1 MQRLQLYIEETPD
14 VYRLVDLFD
23 NENVELTST
32 IQDIRDIGKVFTDYS
47 QTFVIPASETNNK
60 IFRHYY
66 NYYITDGAYD
76 ARTKKKARLEI
87 NYLPFRRGKIFLN
100 SVKMR
105 NNKPYAYELIF
116 YGETVSLKDLIGD
129 DELIH
134 LAYNPDS
141 QEQELRYLSNYNH
154 EYNETN
160 VRSGATDGIDF
171 LIDGVVQEEAIIYPL
186 ITSKKRLYFHSA
198 TPDFNA
204 DGNVYHDESITP
216 DGDPYRGLK
225 FTDLKPAIR
234 VIHIIEAIENVYG
247 IEFTRDFF
255 DSDAFSNLYMWIN
268 SKKGEFNDLDD
279 DEEFLFSYFV
289 DGFTEKYPSAV
300 YSDSLTID
308 GSELTVDTLSSF
320 RYRFRLDVV
329 VSDQNVEYEVILR
342 NKTNGAEYRQSYIG
356 NNIFETPYDS
366 FGSFIEFNL
375 AEWNKNPQYDSDG
388 SKVYPQ
394 TFEIEI
400 RSKEA
405 LTISPAQFIY
415 YKTNISNTFD
425 DYFYDTSTGEVTEAD
440 LLMKDR
446 LPKMKV
452 MDFLTGLFK
461 MFNLTAYF
469 IDDPADDVNDGKI
482 YVDTLDNY
490 YADAVN
496 NKLGG
501 LIDLDKYLD
510 TSSHSVNATLP
521 FTDIEFKYQETN
533 AVLMENH
540 YEQFNEVF
548 GDAEFNVRRAF
559 PNQID
564 RGKKYEIEVPF
575 SHLKY
580 ERLIDLNTSSTA
592 PTRETLIQWGYC
604 AGGDF
609 TAKNEDAVEP
619 EVPTGDYDTIS
630 IKPLLF
636 YGINVTGLPDAT
648 PSNGNRSGKINWI
661 STSPP
666 TGLTSYWRPSNS
678 NDDGTS
684 LTAPTYSLN
693 FDNEFDEWQRTDY
706 GDRSN
711 SLYNV
716 FYKSYVE
723 SVFNV
728 AKRTFKVTAYLPPN
742 ILVNYKLN
750 DQIKIQDKIFRI
762 NSIST
767 NLMTGK
773 SELEL
778 LNIFEDEI
786 VE

>member
-1 MQRLQLYIEETPD
+1 MQRLQLYIEETTD

-47 QTFVIPASETNNK
+47 QTFTVPASETNNK
-60 IFRHYY
+60 IFRHFY
-66 NYYITDGAYD
+66 NYHITGGAYD
-76 ARTKKKARLEI
+76 ARKKKKARLEI
-87 NYLPFRRGKIFLN
+87 NYLPFRKGKIFLN
-100 SVKMR
+100 SVKMK

-141 QEQELRYLSNYNH
+141 AEQELRYLSNYNH

-160 VRSGATDGIDF
+160 VRSGATNGIDF
-171 LIDGVVQEEAIIYPL
+171 LINGVVQEEAIIYPL

-204 DGNVYHDESITP
+204 DGNVYHDESLTP

-234 VIHIIEAIENVYG
+234 AIHIIEAIEDVYG
-247 IEFTRDFF
+247 VEFTRDFF

-289 DGFTEKYPSAV
+289 DGFTEKYPTAV
-300 YSDSLTID
+300 YSQDLTID
-308 GSELTVDTLSSF
+308 GTELTVDTLSSF

-342 NKTNGAEYRQSYIG
+342 NKTNGSEYRQSYIG
-356 NNIFETPYDS
+356 NNIFETPYDDYS
-366 FGSFIEFNL
+366 SFIEFNL
-375 AEWNKNPQYDSDG
+375 AEWNKNPQYDSNG

-394 TFEIEI
+394 TFDIEI

-415 YKTNISNTFD
+415 YSTNIYNTWED
-425 DYFYDTSTGEVTEAD
+425 DYYLTDTGEVTEAD

-461 MFNLTAYF
+461 MFNLTAYY
-469 IDDPADDVNDGKI
+469 IDDPADANDGKI
-482 YVDTLDNY
+482 YVDTLDNFY
-490 YADAVN
+490 SDAVN

-510 TSSHSVNATLP
+510 TSSHTVNATLP

-533 AVLMENH
+533 TVLMENH

-636 YGINVTGLPDAT
+636 YGINVTDLPEA
-648 PSNGNRSGKINWI
+648 SLANGYRSGKINWI

-678 NDDGTS
+678 SDEGTP

-693 FDNEFDEWQRTDY
+693 FDNEFDEWQTTDY

-762 NSIST
+762 NSITT